1 MEDRTCAKCGRE
13 LPADA
18 AFCPS
23 CGSPVQR
30 EAPKTYTAVRQR
42 ELAGPL
48 FGGGVLVV
56 LGSTFWLATTGV
68 ISWAIW
74 WAYFLCGLGVL
85 LVLLGIHNARSGKD
99 SGPITGGVVVL
110 AIGIIAILAWNY
122 SLSSWWPL
130 VLIAIGLV
138 VIVSAL
144 LAHRITRR

>member
-1 MEDRTCAKCGRE
+1 M
-13 LPADA
+13 PADA

-30 EAPKTYTAVRQR
+30 EAPKTYSEVRQR
-42 ELAGPL
+42 DLAGPL
-48 FGGGVLVV
+48 FGGVV
-56 LGSTFWLATTGV
+56 
-68 ISWAIW
+68 SWAIW
-74 WAYFLCGLGVL
+74 WAYFLCGLGAL

-138 VIVSAL
+138 VIASAL
-144 LAHRITRR
+144 LAHKITRR